1 MIEVTLQLLAFI
13 AAASLVIIGLAGLLL
28 LDNMIKKI
36 IAFTLLSDG
45 VNLLLVTVGY
55 VQGGI
60 AAILEPGQSIP
71 EFVDNAILVF
81 PVGIVLTN
89 IVIGVSTTAVSS
101 ANTAFLSSTRFA
113 QFPPLFRQTASTEAS
128 QGRFRSKNIFF
139 LVQLKI
145 FSAIYPDPLS
155 SR

>member
-1 MIEVTLQLLAFI
+1 MIEVSLQLLAFI

-28 LDNMIKKI
+28 LDNLIKKI

-45 VNLLLVTVGY
+45 VNLLLVAVGY

-71 EFVDNAILVF
+71 DFVNNAVLVF

-89 IVIGVSTTAVSS
+89 IVIGVSTTAILVALVIMLYRRHGTLKSS
-101 ANTAFLSSTRFA
+101 
-113 QFPPLFRQTASTEAS
+113 
-128 QGRFRSKNIFF
+128 KI
-139 LVQLKI
+139 LKEEK
-145 FSAIYPDPLS
+145 
-155 SR
+155 R